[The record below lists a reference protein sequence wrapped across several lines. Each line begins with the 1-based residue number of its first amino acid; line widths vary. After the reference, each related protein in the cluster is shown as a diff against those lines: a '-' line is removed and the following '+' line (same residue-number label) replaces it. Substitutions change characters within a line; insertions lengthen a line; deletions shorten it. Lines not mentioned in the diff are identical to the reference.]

1 MNVLKQKVFS
11 LLFLVALLSGCH
23 KQEKVEGVYR
33 YYWGEKSG
41 YHIWIVDGYKVRHK
55 IYDSFLYGGNEQ
67 RYIFNPKGE
76 IWIDHAIS
84 CEEFELTLAH
94 EMNERHLMAKF
105 GWTYY
110 KAHDSSLMVELKMR
124 RQNEMICK
132 AHETSLTMLPA
143 TDYNGVREIS
153 GIPDSIRLNNI
164 YRIPLGERNGMKI
177 WIVDGYQVR
186 KTIYPDFGFSGNDKS
201 YHFIPSQEI
210 WLDGQIS
217 CEESEYCIATE
228 LTIRDQMSKGKNY
241 SDAYS
246 SAILENDKRRDQM
259 EEIIRQHPPV
269 VVPEVLARDT
279 GIVDRNEK

>member
-1 MNVLKQKVFS
+1 MKQKIS
-11 LLFLVALLSGCH
+11 YLLLLVALLTSCI
-23 KQEKVEGVYR
+23 KQNKVEGIYR
-33 YYWGEKSG
+33 YYCGEKNG

-67 RYIFNPKGE
+67 RYLFTPKGE

-110 KAHDSSLMVELKMR
+110 KSHDSSLMVEQKMR
-124 RQNEMICK
+124 HQNEIICK
-132 AHETSLTMLPA
+132 AYEASLPKLPV
-143 TDYNGVREIS
+143 TDYSGTKEIKD
-153 GIPDSIRLNNI
+153 IPDSIRLNNI
-164 YRIPLGERNGMKI
+164 YRIPLGERNGIKI

-186 KTIYPDFGFSGNDKS
+186 KTIYPDFGFSGNDQS
-201 YHFIPSQEI
+201 CHFIPPREI

-217 CEESEYCIATE
+217 CEETAYCIATE
-228 LTIRDQMSKGKNY
+228 MTIRELMVKGHSY

-246 SAILENDKRRDQM
+246 AAISENDIRRNQM
-259 EEIIRQHPPV
+259 EVVIRQHPPL
-269 VVPEVLARDT
+269 VVPDILARDA
-279 GIVDRNEK
+279 GIVDPNEK